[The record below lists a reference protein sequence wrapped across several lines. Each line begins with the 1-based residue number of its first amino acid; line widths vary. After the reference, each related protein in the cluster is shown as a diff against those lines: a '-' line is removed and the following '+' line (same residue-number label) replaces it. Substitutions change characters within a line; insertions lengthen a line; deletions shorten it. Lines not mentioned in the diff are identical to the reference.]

1 MLNMAVWRIVPLQ
14 PWKAHDERETRIRDD
29 FFHVALLAI
38 IVLLVDERLMRGALA
53 ILPAM
58 LLAQRAMAM
67 GASQVK
73 DNGDWTGIDDRRM
86 DQHVREHVEK
96 LLAHFREFY
105 AMHHLMSSGRMT
117 SEEALVRA
125 GDIEK
130 DLNRLLDDVTAGPQ
144 KEPDIPQAAIA
155 ATPVEPELST
165 T

>member
-1 MLNMAVWRIVPLQ
+1 MNEKPAMGTIL
-14 PWKAHDERETRIRDD
+14 
-29 FFHVALLAI
+29 FHVALLTI
-38 IVLLVDERLMRGALA
+38 IVLLVDERMMRGALA

-67 GASQVK
+67 GAMSSK
-73 DNGDWTGIDDRRM
+73 DPGDWSGLDDRRM
-86 DQHVREHVEK
+86 DEHVRMHVEK

-130 DLNRLLDDVTAGPQ
+130 DLNRLLDEVTAGPA
-144 KEPDIPQAAIA
+144 KEPDVPQPALAAA
-155 ATPVEPELST
+155 PVGSELPAT
-165 T
+165 

>member
-1 MLNMAVWRIVPLQ
+1 MMNEKPALGTI
-14 PWKAHDERETRIRDD
+14 

-67 GASQVK
+67 GASQAK

-130 DLNRLLDDVTAGPQ
+130 DLNRLLDNVTAGPQ

>member
-1 MLNMAVWRIVPLQ
+1 MNEQ
-14 PWKAHDERETRIRDD
+14 PALGTI

-58 LLAQRAMAM
+58 LLAQRAMAIS
-67 GASQVK
+67 ASQAK
-73 DNGDWTGIDDRRM
+73 DTGDWTGVDDRRM
-86 DQHVREHVEK
+86 DEHVRKHVEK
-96 LLAHFREFY
+96 LLGHFREFY

-130 DLNRLLDDVTAGPQ
+130 DLNRLLDEVTAGPQ
-144 KEPDIPQAAIA
+144 SESDIPQPALAAA
-155 ATPVEPELST
+155 PVGSELPAT
-165 T
+165 

>member
-1 MLNMAVWRIVPLQ
+1 MDQQ
-14 PWKAHDERETRIRDD
+14 PAMGTIL
-29 FFHVALLAI
+29 FHVALLTI
-38 IVLLVDERLMRGALA
+38 IVLLVDERLIRGALA
-53 ILPAM
+53 IIPAM
-58 LLAQRAMAM
+58 LLAQRAI
-67 GASQVK
+67 GATQTKVT
-73 DNGDWTGIDDRRM
+73 GDWTGVDDRRM
-86 DQHVREHVEK
+86 DEHVRKHVEK

>member
-1 MLNMAVWRIVPLQ
+1 MM
-14 PWKAHDERETRIRDD
+14 DEKPALGTI

-58 LLAQRAMAM
+58 LLAQRAMSM
-67 GASQVK
+67 GASQAK
-73 DNGDWTGIDDRRM
+73 DTGDWTGVDDRRM
-86 DQHVREHVEK
+86 DEHVRKHVEK

-105 AMHHLMSSGRMT
+105 AMRYLMSSGGMT
-117 SEEALVRA
+117 SEEALARA
-125 GDIEK
+125 NDIEK
-130 DLNRLLDDVTAGPQ
+130 DLNRLLDDITAGPQ
-144 KEPDIPQAAIA
+144 KEPDIPPAAIA